1 MRRCVLRIGVIVRW
15 ADRRQPPVDGANYE
29 LWDGSAWL
37 PITAAEFNGYKQRG
51 LSIHVNPRWANRG

>member
-1 MRRCVLRIGVIVRW
+1 MRIGVIVRW
-15 ADRRQPPVDGANYE
+15 ADRKRPPAEGVGYE

-37 PITAAEFNGYKQRG
+37 PISASEFNGYKGRN